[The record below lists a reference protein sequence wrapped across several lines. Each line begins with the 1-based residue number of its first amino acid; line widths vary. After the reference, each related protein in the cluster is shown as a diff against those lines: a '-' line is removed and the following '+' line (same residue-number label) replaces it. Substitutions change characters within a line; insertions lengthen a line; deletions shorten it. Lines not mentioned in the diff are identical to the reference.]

1 MGDSGFSHG
10 ASALDREAQYL
21 KGVGPRNAALLA
33 KAGIRTLRDLLYYL
47 PRRYEDRT
55 NLPSIGS
62 IRPGQNVTVRGRLIR
77 VEGRPL
83 RRGMVRISATLVDS
97 SSSVNLVW
105 FNQPWIQR
113 KLSAIKGEIIAF
125 GTVKESGFAY
135 EIQNPEFEV
144 IDADDDGSAFAR
156 ITPVYPL
163 VEGLNQSVVR
173 RAVKSALAFPIELD
187 DPLPEAIRKRFKLP
201 GLGWSLRQSHVPD
214 SLGSS
219 EQARRRLVFEE
230 FLGLQ
235 LTLALKRSESHAES
249 GISYPISELGRV
261 ASSHEPLTLFDP
273 LPGQAPT
280 EPLWTEIG
288 RMLPFELTGAQ
299 RRAIEEIF
307 ADMESPHPMNRLLQG
322 DVGSGKTAVGAC
334 AMLAAV
340 RCGYQAAIMAPT
352 EILAEQH
359 FSSLSAMFAPLG
371 IEVALLVGKLTASP
385 KKRARSHAASG
396 HAGIV
401 VGTHA
406 LIQEGVEFKRLG
418 LVVIDEQHRFGV
430 LQRAALRGKGL
441 GNPDVLVMT
450 ATPIPRTLTMT
461 LYGDMDLTIIDELPP
476 GRRPVKTH
484 RKFLEQRE
492 SVYQAVRK
500 LIEEG
505 RQAYFVCPLVS
516 ESEKVQAHAAEELH
530 FKLANEVYP
539 DLKVGLVH
547 GQMKPTEKDRVMQE
561 FRDRDLDILVSTT
574 VIEVG
579 VDVPNAS
586 VMVIQDADRFG
597 LSQLHQLR
605 GRVGRG
611 AEQSYCVLLADR
623 GSREAEER
631 LEIMAGTTD
640 GFKIAEADLRI
651 RGPGELLGTR
661 QTGALEVQIGDLV
674 RDQAIMEEARRAAQ
688 EVIKGDPELA
698 SPQNRG
704 LAELVRRRRAVEA
717 SLTVS

>member
-1 MGDSGFSHG
+1 
-10 ASALDREAQYL
+10 
-21 KGVGPRNAALLA
+21 
-33 KAGIRTLRDLLYYL
+33 
-47 PRRYEDRT
+47 
-55 NLPSIGS
+55 
-62 IRPGQNVTVRGRLIR
+62 
-77 VEGRPL
+77 
-83 RRGMVRISATLVDS
+83 
-97 SSSVNLVW
+97 
-105 FNQPWIQR
+105 
-113 KLSAIKGEIIAF
+113 
-125 GTVKESGFAY
+125 
-135 EIQNPEFEV
+135 
-144 IDADDDGSAFAR
+144 
-156 ITPVYPL
+156 
-163 VEGLNQSVVR
+163 
-173 RAVKSALAFPIELD
+173 
-187 DPLPEAIRKRFKLP
+187 
-201 GLGWSLRQSHVPD
+201 
-214 SLGSS
+214 
-219 EQARRRLVFEE
+219 
-230 FLGLQ
+230 
-235 LTLALKRSESHAES
+235 
-249 GISYPISELGRV
+249 
-261 ASSHEPLTLFDP
+261 
-273 LPGQAPT
+273 
-280 EPLWTEIG
+280 
-288 RMLPFELTGAQ
+288 MLPFELTGAQ

-371 IEVALLVGKLTASP
+371 IEVALLVGKLTAAP

-547 GQMKPTEKDRVMQE
+547 GQMKPAEKDRVMQE